1 MSGRRADPCARRF
14 AVTRDGWALELF
26 CHSPAGGDEPRRATP
41 VLLVPGY
48 AQTPYLFGVHPR
60 GPSLLATLLAAGFE
74 TWTLYLRGTGQS
86 RPRRDDA
93 GPVSLVAYADEDLP
107 AALEVVLEDREAAS
121 GRAFVIGSSLGGSV
135 VYGYLA
141 RSGAARIAGVVA
153 LGSPLRWEPP
163 HPILR
168 ALFASPRLAA
178 RAPMGGASRLAS
190 STFPWLGR
198 AGWLA
203 PYVNPAHVD
212 LEDARTLVG
221 AVTDP
226 NPTINAEI
234 ATWVA
239 RRELVLAGTDVAAAL
254 RRITIPLLV
263 VAANRDGLV
272 PPAAARSAA
281 EAWGGSDREVLE
293 VGTREDWFAHA
304 DLFVAPTA
312 PLRVFAP
319 VARWLAA
326 RDPGSPALAARGP
339 GAPDLAVRPAGD
351 RPGA

>member
-1 MSGRRADPCARRF
+1 MSGPRGVPGARRF

-26 CHSPAGGDEPRRATP
+26 RHTPAGDVEPRRAAP

-74 TWTLYLRGTGQS
+74 TWTLCLRGTGQS
-86 RPRRDDA
+86 WPRRGDA

-107 AALEVVLEDREAAS
+107 AALRVVLEGHEAAS

-163 HPILR
+163 HPLLR
-168 ALFASPRLAA
+168 VLFASPRLAA

-212 LEDARTLVG
+212 VEDARTLVG

-226 NPTINAEI
+226 SPTINAEI
-234 ATWVA
+234 AAWIA
-239 RRELVLAGTDVAAAL
+239 RRDLVLAGTDVAAAL
-254 RRITIPLLV
+254 RRISVPLLV

-281 EAWGGSDREVLE
+281 EAWGGRDREVLE
-293 VGTREDWFAHA
+293 VGTRDDWFAHA

-319 VARWLAA
+319 IARWLAA
-326 RDPGSPALAARGP
+326 RDPGTGALAARGP
-339 GAPDLAVRPAGD
+339 EPPALAACPAGD